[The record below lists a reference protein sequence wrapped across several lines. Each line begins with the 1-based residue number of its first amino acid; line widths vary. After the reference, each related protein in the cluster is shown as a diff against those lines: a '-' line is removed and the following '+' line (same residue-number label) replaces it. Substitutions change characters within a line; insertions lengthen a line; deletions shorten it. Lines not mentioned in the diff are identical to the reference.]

1 MWQFNVPR
9 QRLDITNERTHN
21 ELVRLARDI
30 EAEELETQAKKK
42 DEGTEEKAPR
52 HNNNKGWINERDDM
66 TQEEVDNLDNNV
78 QPIQFVLTKVSN
90 KQASAV

>member
-30 EAEELETQAKKK
+30 EAEELETQAKEK
-42 DEGTEEKAPR
+42 DEGTEEEAPR

-78 QPIQFVLTKVSN
+78 QPIQFVLTKVSD
-90 KQASAV
+90 KQASAI